1 MGTIDEG
8 KKEEYADKLLKVIEE
23 KKICYYDHA
32 FGHTTFSRSTAYI
45 YELEKLD
52 VIKEA
57 IEKNRAKGKS
67 YMINNWVASKNPLL
81 QIAAYRLLATS
92 EEHKK
97 LNQNYVE
104 EEVQKDRI
112 YTINIVEPKQ
122 LPELTEE
129 NNEEDTK

>member
-1 MGTIDEG
+1 MATIDQE
-8 KKEEYADKLLKVIEE
+8 KKKEYADKLLKVIEE

-32 FGHTTFSRSTAYI
+32 FGHTTFARSTAYL

-67 YMINNWVASKNPLL
+67 YMVNNWIASKNPLL

-104 EEVQKDRI
+104 EEVQKDRV

-122 LPELTEE
+122 LPELTEQ

>member
-1 MGTIDEG
+1 METIDEA
-8 KKEEYADKLLKVIEE
+8 KQKEYELKLLKVIEE
-23 KKICYYDHA
+23 NKICYLEHA
-32 FGHTTFSRSTAYI
+32 FGYTSFSKKTAYNHGLH
-45 YELEKLD
+45 ELPT
-52 VIKEA
+52 IKEA

-67 YMINNWVASKNPLL
+67 YMVNNWIASKNPLL

-104 EEVQKDRI
+104 EEVQKDRV

-122 LPELTEE
+122 LPEHTEQD
-129 NNEEDTK
+129 NEEDTK

>member
-1 MGTIDEG
+1 MEAIDEA
-8 KKEEYADKLLKVIEE
+8 KKNKYEQELLKVIEE
-23 KKICYYDHA
+23 KKIVYLDHA
-32 FGHTTFSRSTAYI
+32 FGHTTFSRTTAYF
-45 YELEKLD
+45 YELNKTD
-52 VIKEA
+52 AIKEA

-67 YMINNWVASKNPLL
+67 YMVNNWIASKNPLL

-104 EEVQKDRI
+104 EEVQKDRV

-122 LPELTEE
+122 LTEQTD
-129 NNEEDTK
+129 EEDTK